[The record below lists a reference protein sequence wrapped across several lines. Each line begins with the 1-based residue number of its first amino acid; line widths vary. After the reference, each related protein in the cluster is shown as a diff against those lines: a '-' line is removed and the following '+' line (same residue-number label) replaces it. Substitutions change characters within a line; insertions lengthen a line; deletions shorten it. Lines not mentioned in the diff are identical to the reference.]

1 MSYARRTIGAPITLK
16 GVGLFTGKASTIELL
31 PSDEPLGLRFALKKK
46 QLPVHINTLSTRPVH
61 PAFER
66 MPARCTSIT
75 DGTTHIATIEH
86 VLSALVG
93 LGITDAVV
101 RVSGP
106 EVPIL
111 DGSARPFV
119 DAILDAGT
127 PTFDQSVELITI
139 RETIRVEDSH
149 ASITIDPA
157 DAPSYQYT
165 LDYGEDTPIASATV
179 QWSGSQENYIN
190 HIAPARTFCLES
202 EADAMH
208 NAGLFTHLTP
218 RDMLV
223 ISDNGPID
231 NEYRF
236 EDECAAHKLLDLIGD
251 LALVGAPLCAKVT
264 AVRSGHA
271 LAHQAARAI
280 VDQISGQ

>member
-1 MSYARRTIGAPITLK
+1 MSYARRTIGAPIKLK
-16 GVGLFTGKASTIELL
+16 GTGLFSGKASTLEIL
-31 PSDEPLGLRFALKKK
+31 PSDEPLGIRFVIKKRR
-46 QLPVHINTLSTRPVH
+46 LPVHINTLSSQPVH
-61 PAFER
+61 PAFEH

-75 DGTTHIATIEH
+75 DGTMNIATIEH
-86 VLSALVG
+86 LLSALIG
-93 LGITDAVV
+93 LGITDAELKL
-101 RVSGP
+101 SGP

-127 PTFDQSVELITI
+127 PTFDQVVELIEPS
-139 RETIRVEDSH
+139 ETICVEDGN
-149 ASITIDPA
+149 ASITIEPA
-157 DAPSYQYT
+157 SAPSYQYT
-165 LDYGEDTPIASATV
+165 LDYGNDSPIPSATV
-179 QWSGSQENYIN
+179 QWAGSQESYIN
-190 HIAPARTFCLES
+190 QIAPARTFCLEA

-223 ISDNGPID
+223 INDQGPID

-236 EDECAAHKLLDLIGD
+236 DDECAAHKLLDLIGD

-271 LAHQAARAI
+271 LAHKAARAI